1 MAKLSKEQIQTEVK
15 SKGFGLV
22 DAAGYTNMQSPIS
35 VQCSKGHMI
44 ETNLETIRKPSFVCP
59 VCDGANFEVK
69 VTGQIPEKNGFRIV
83 AFDQATEKLGISVY
97 DGGKLVHY
105 DLFRFTGDLATRLV
119 KIRSLIED
127 VVIPQWKPDFVVFE
141 DIQYQGPNIMT
152 FKTLSMLL
160 GVCEVACRSKG
171 VDYDLVLSKVWR
183 SHVGVGGRS
192 REEQKKAAVAK
203 VHDLL
208 GLYLMEDVAEAILIG
223 KFAASQKKS
232 KKLF

>member
-1 MAKLSKEQIQTEVK
+1 
-15 SKGFGLV
+15 
-22 DAAGYTNMQSPIS
+22 
-35 VQCSKGHMI
+35 
-44 ETNLETIRKPSFVCP
+44 
-59 VCDGANFEVK
+59 
-69 VTGQIPEKNGFRIV
+69 
-83 AFDQATEKLGISVY
+83 
-97 DGGKLVHY
+97 
-105 DLFRFTGDLATRLV
+105 
-119 KIRSLIED
+119 
-127 VVIPQWKPDFVVFE
+127 
-141 DIQYQGPNIMT
+141 
-152 FKTLSMLL
+152 MLL

-171 VDYDLVLSKVWR
+171 IDYDLVLSKVWR